1 MAIGLFP
8 MSASLKEIDRDIAD
22 VERRISAKNE
32 IIISGL
38 QLGNDTIAEEAQ
50 VGEMNT
56 VLQGMQ
62 GVRRTLVAGLRARAL
77 TRGRA
82 AQGQP
87 FRQK

>member
-1 MAIGLFP
+1 
-8 MSASLKEIDRDIAD
+8 MSAGLRKIDRDIAD

-38 QLGNDTIAEEAQ
+38 RMGNDTIAEEAQ
-50 VGEMNT
+50 VGEMNRI
-56 VLQGMQ
+56 LQTMQ

-87 FRQK
+87 FRQR

>member
-1 MAIGLFP
+1 
-8 MSASLKEIDRDIAD
+8 MSAGLRKIDRDIAD

-38 QLGNDTIAEEAQ
+38 RMGNDTIAEEAQ
-50 VGEMNT
+50 VGEMNRI
-56 VLQGMQ
+56 LQTMQ

-82 AQGQP
+82 WVRGQP
-87 FRQK
+87 Q